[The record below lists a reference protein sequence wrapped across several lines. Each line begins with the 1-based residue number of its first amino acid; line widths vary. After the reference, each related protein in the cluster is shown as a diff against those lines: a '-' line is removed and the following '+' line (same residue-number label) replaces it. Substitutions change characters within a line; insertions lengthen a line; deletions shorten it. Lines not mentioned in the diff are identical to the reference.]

1 MGEGNFGKYPK
12 ISFTTS
18 LSLTHLTR
26 NKTINIEA
34 RPQERVLGKYINESE
49 SAAENVLQITW
60 TCFLFPCLCRC
71 NLFKQ
76 RYYEIPAVFP
86 PIFEKFLE
94 ELKIFI

>member
-1 MGEGNFGKYPK
+1 MGKNPNIGL
-12 ISFTTS
+12 TTS

-49 SAAENVLQITW
+49 SAAENISQITW
-60 TCFLFPCLCRC
+60 TCFLFPCLCRY
-71 NLFKQ
+71 NLLKQ

-86 PIFEKFLE
+86 PMFEKFIE
-94 ELKIFI
+94 EFKIFI